1 MRAARS
7 AVRPLHVL
15 VIGAGPAAVAMHL
28 PCLARLRGRGDL
40 VLALVCD
47 LNPAVANTA
56 CEQFAFLAAT
66 TDALTAINSP
76 EIDAVYVFASAQ
88 LHHAY
93 GLAALQ
99 GGKHVFVEKPIAP
112 SYGHALE
119 LVAAARRG
127 ARIAVGGHNRRFY
140 PGLVRARAVGGWR
153 LAEAVFHKP
162 EFRRPVP
169 FGAHTWLG
177 ANGIHALDA
186 LLYVFGGP
194 PQALFAHTA
203 DFGAGVPSAFSALM
217 SWADGRQAVLLCNN
231 SAGQRREEYAFHA
244 PAETWTI
251 TEHALTIAKDNRL
264 DKTEIAAMSAS
275 VMAEHEAFLR
285 AIVEATE
292 PAHSLASIA
301 PALYCAELIESGFT
315 GQLAAPPAPAPA
327 PQPAAAP
334 PAARP
339 AIAVF
344 AGPGLR
350 PALSALAAQYTLLA
364 LEEVLAAGVPRAD
377 VVAAI
382 LDRGA
387 PALDVA
393 LLELL
398 PNLAAVGI
406 VGLSVTR
413 YAPELLLARGI
424 ALFNASAVYAE
435 SVAEYALGLAILG
448 RRRAFSSHQV
458 MRMGGWGT
466 TPGHAGLRGTLT
478 AAARHLRPLLAR
490 LRVEAPLR
498 RAWAGAMA
506 HAPREAATAPALLR
520 DATVGLIGWGASAR
534 AFARRLSDCGARVLV
549 YSEHASAD
557 ELHQAQVTPA
567 ALDEVMASDIVS
579 LHRGLTSQTRHTLQ
593 DSALARLRP
602 GAVLINV
609 ARGALI
615 EPRALLTRLQRGD
628 VFACLDTY
636 EEEPLPRSDP
646 LRRLP
651 NVFLSAHIAAGS
663 TDMNTAATAE
673 VVEKVRRFLAQG
685 GGNSLTASRVRS
697 MT

>member
-1 MRAARS
+1 MCAARS
-7 AVRPLHVL
+7 AVRPLHAL

-28 PCLARLRGRGDL
+28 PCLARLRDRGDL

-47 LNPAVANTA
+47 LDPAVAHTA
-56 CEQFAFLAAT
+56 RAQFAFLAAT
-66 TDALTAINSP
+66 TDALTAINGP

-93 GLAALQ
+93 GLAALRAR
-99 GGKHVFVEKPIAP
+99 KHVFVEKPIAP
-112 SYGHALE
+112 SYEQALE

-140 PGLVRARAVGGWR
+140 PGLARARAVGGWR

-186 LLYVFGGP
+186 LLYVMGGL
-194 PQALFAHTA
+194 PQALCAHTA

-231 SAGQRREEYAFHA
+231 SAGQRREEYSFHA

-251 TEHALTIAKDNRL
+251 TEQALTIAKDNRL

-275 VMAEHEAFLR
+275 VMAEHEAFLQ
-285 AIVEATE
+285 AILEATE
-292 PAHSLASIA
+292 PAHSLAAIA
-301 PALYCAELIESGFT
+301 PALYCAELIESGYT
-315 GQLAAPPAPAPA
+315 GQLAAPPAPAQ
-327 PQPAAAP
+327 QPTAAAP
-334 PAARP
+334 VARP
-339 AIAVF
+339 AIVVS

-350 PALSALAAQYTLLA
+350 SALSALAAQYTLVA

-387 PALDVA
+387 PAPDVA
-393 LLELL
+393 LLGLL

-458 MRMGGWGT
+458 LRTGGWGT
-466 TPGHAGLRGTLT
+466 TPEQAGLRGALT
-478 AAARHLRPLLAR
+478 VAARHLRPLLVR
-490 LRVEAPLR
+490 LRIEAPLR
-498 RAWAGAMA
+498 RAWAGAMG
-506 HAPREAATAPALLR
+506 HAPRAAATAPALLR

-534 AFARRLSDCGARVLV
+534 AFARRLRDCGARVLV
-549 YSEHASAD
+549 YSEHAGAD

-579 LHRGLTSQTRHTLQ
+579 LHRGLTSQTRHALQ

-636 EEEPLPRSDP
+636 EEEPLPSSDP

-663 TDMNTAATAE
+663 SDMQTAAVAE